1 MPLPLLFIGIA
12 AATATFGIG
21 KSAKAAVDTNK
32 AKKVNKEANDVL
44 ERAINR
50 LDSARKSSQTSL
62 ENLGRCKI
70 GILSGSISSFVDLY
84 RKLKNVEIQ
93 DSVGIDELSKFRIDK
108 QELKELEEMGG
119 FATSIFSGVTGGAL
133 GGALTA
139 FGAYSAA
146 GTFAAASTGTTIAS
160 LSGAAATNATLA
172 FFGGGSLA
180 AGGLGMAG
188 GTMVLGGLVA
198 GPALAIMGILVGAK
212 ASAEKNKAY
221 ENLAIAQKNAKE
233 MEVASNMCNAISL
246 RGDMFREVL
255 YHLNGYLVNL
265 NKKMADIINEF
276 GADYQTFPISEKKN
290 LAAAVAVV
298 KAIKA
303 VIDTPI
309 LTKDG
314 DLTNESEKIL
324 LKTKGSDLYKGNFLF
339 DNR

>member
-12 AATATFGIG
+12 AATAALGIG
-21 KSAKAAVDTNK
+21 KSAKAAVDTNT
-32 AKKVNKEANDVL
+32 AKKVNKEANEVL
-44 ERAINR
+44 ERAKKC
-50 LDSARKSSQTSL
+50 LDSARKSSQASL

-70 GILSGSISSFVDLY
+70 DILSGSVSEFVNLFS
-84 RKLKNVEIQ
+84 KLKNVEFQ
-93 DSVGIDELSKFRIDK
+93 NSVGIDELGKFKIDK
-108 QELKELEEMGG
+108 QELKELEELGG
-119 FATSIFSGVTGGAL
+119 FATSILGGITGGAL

-146 GTFAAASTGTTIAS
+146 GTFAAASTGTAIAS
-160 LSGAAATNATLA
+160 LSGVAATNATLA

-188 GTMVLGGLVA
+188 GTLVLGGLVA

-221 ENLAIAQKNAKE
+221 ENLATAQKNAKE
-233 MEVASNMCNAISL
+233 MEVASDMCDAISR
-246 RGDMFREVL
+246 RGNMFREAL

-265 NKKMADIINEF
+265 NKKMDDAINKY

-290 LAAAVAVV
+290 VAAAVAVV

-303 VIDTPI
+303 IIDTPI

-314 DLTNESEKIL
+314 NLTEESEKIL
-324 LKTKGSDLYKGNFLF
+324 LKTKESNLYKGNFLSV
-339 DNR
+339 N